1 MRSDRSVRRDMDTV
15 NSISKKKTLNERNLL
30 RIVFGILLLFLTVC
44 VVNPRFQNDT
54 YYIIKLGEQVLD
66 SGIDLADHW
75 AWSAQLINTYPHFL
89 FNLILAVLYRTAG
102 LAGIYVFELIV
113 VYIFALSLYFIT
125 EKVYDKVAGKTDTT
139 LYPVVGLI
147 VSAIVLLTFSTF
159 MAARPQMLTYP
170 LWLWEAWFILC
181 LLNTGKKRCAVAVV
195 VIAWLCAMIHATA
208 WYFTFVLFV
217 PFFAAVYMTKLV
229 SFLSAKGIKIESFLM
244 IDRLIPANETEC
256 RNVKKLWII
265 LPVSYAT
272 GLLTPT
278 RLCYTSIFKASS
290 GSTVKYITE
299 HKPLV
304 LANAKY
310 VLIGVILFVVL
321 LAFFKLKC
329 RLDLLLLFGGT
340 MYMALNSNRHVGLLV
355 YLGWFALF
363 YLIFGA
369 LVMIPVKFREGIRK
383 TVIPALAILV
393 PAVLGLANNRV
404 QRFSFYDSEFV
415 CDEAIDYLKENY
427 DVQELRLFNDYSAGA
442 YLLFRDV
449 PVFIDSRVNE
459 YTKEFDPTLERNVFD
474 DYMSVIS
481 LREDWREIVEY
492 YDFDG
497 YLIARDGVLNEMLS
511 VSPDV
516 EKVWEDDNMV
526 IYMTVRDE

>member
-1 MRSDRSVRRDMDTV
+1 MDTV
-15 NSISKKKTLNERNLL
+15 NSISKKKSSNERTLL
-30 RIVFGILLLFLTVC
+30 RIVFGILFLFLTFC

-54 YYIIKLGEQVLD
+54 YYIIKLGEQLLD
-66 SGIDLADHW
+66 SGIDRVDHW

-89 FNLILAVLYRTAG
+89 FNIILAVLYRMSG
-102 LAGIYVFELIV
+102 LAGIYVFELVV
-113 VYIFALSLYFIT
+113 VYLFALSLYYLT
-125 EKVYDKVAGKTDTT
+125 EKVYDKVAGEKDMT
-139 LYPVVGLI
+139 LYPIVGII

-159 MAARPQMLTYP
+159 MAARPQILSYL

-181 LLNTGKKRCAVAVV
+181 LLNTGKKRYAVAVV

-217 PFFAAVYMTKLV
+217 PFIAAVYITKLGI
-229 SFLSAKGIKIESFLM
+229 FLSAKGIKFDSFLI
-244 IDRLIPANETEC
+244 IDRLILSNDSEC
-256 RNVKKLWII
+256 KNVLKLWII

-321 LAFFKLKC
+321 LAFFKVKC

-383 TVIPALAILV
+383 TIIPALAILV